1 MRCESGSV
9 PSRCHRLLPALVR
22 VEFPPQALLPRLPR
36 ARQPLRLLRARGLP
50 HLPRAPQLPRL
61 PRAPRHL
68 RSELEIQAGLAGV
81 ARRLPRIL
89 QADSAG
95 AQERLR
101 LLQPPFLPHP
111 RPLPP
116 QSPVPAPAPV
126 PALLRPRSGRRAAGA
141 GRNWAFPRA
150 PSTFRRRTC
159 TNRSTRYRSPKVR
172 HRRQPPCRSTRSDRD
187 PYAASADHPST
198 RCPTTRFVLSW

>member
-61 PRAPRHL
+61 PRAPQLPRLPRAPRHL

-81 ARRLPRIL
+81 ARRLPRIP

-111 RPLPP
+111 RP
-116 QSPVPAPAPV
+116 SPSAV
-126 PALLRPRSGRRAAGA
+126 SGSGS
-141 GRNWAFPRA
+141 GSGSGSSTTAFG
-150 PSTFRRRTC
+150 
-159 TNRSTRYRSPKVR
+159 
-172 HRRQPPCRSTRSDRD
+172 STRSGSGAKLGI
-187 PYAASADHPST
+187 PSCAVHFPST
-198 RCPTTRFVLSW
+198 NVYKSFNSLPFSKSAPPKTTTLPFDTV